1 MRSSLPL
8 TLLLLAAGCETT
20 HHARV
25 SHGAGLDEGSPV
37 LVSGVRVG
45 EVREVRVV
53 EGEVDVAFVIAR
65 DHDVTLREDSC
76 ALATPREGGP
86 GALTLTPGTG
96 APLTEPRAIP
106 QCELPS
112 NVIGDLARDL
122 GGTLGEVLRSLS
134 EGILGGGGAGPPGG
148 SGTLPLPLPGLPGL
162 PPAPTTPRDPSDPSG
177 PRDPTGP
184 SDAPPPPDLP
194 PPPSFDGVCAGLT
207 LRVDGIERAG
217 PVPVQ
222 LPRGGHR
229 VWLEVRNDTARTM
242 RVGSIAQATFTDAE
256 RRAMRPVSLPG
267 EPEAWLMPF
276 DVPSRGTAR
285 RAVIFAERERPRLD
299 EVEARRSAPS
309 DDPLAWCTL
318 RATGLA
324 R

>member
-1 MRSSLPL
+1 MRSSILGL
-8 TLLLLAAGCETT
+8 TLLSLAAGCETT

-53 EGEVDVAFVIAR
+53 EGEVDVAFVIGR

-76 ALATPREGGP
+76 ALAMPREGGP
-86 GALTLTPGTG
+86 GALTLSPGTG
-96 APLTEPRAIP
+96 APLTEPRTIP

-112 NVIGDLARDL
+112 SAIGDLARDL
-122 GGTLGEVLRSLS
+122 GGTLGEVLRSLT
-134 EGILGGGGAGPPGG
+134 EGILGGGASPPG
-148 SGTLPLPLPGLPGL
+148 SGPLPLPLPGLPGL
-162 PPAPTTPRDPSDPSG
+162 PSPPSPPSGPSGPSDPG
-177 PRDPTGP
+177 DAPTDP
-184 SDAPPPPDLP
+184 PPPPDLP

-207 LRVDGIERAG
+207 MRVDGVERAG
-217 PVPVQ
+217 PALAH
-222 LPRGGHR
+222 LPQGGHR
-229 VWLEVRNDTARTM
+229 VWLEVRNDTERTM

-256 RRAMRPVSLPG
+256 RRALRSVNLPG

-276 DVPSRGTAR
+276 DVPARGVAR
-285 RAVIFAERERPRLD
+285 RSVIFAGRDRPRLD
-299 EVEARRSAPS
+299 EVEARRSAPA
-309 DDPLAWCTL
+309 DDPLAWCTV